1 MRKEYDFSESTKNPY
16 AKKVKKQIS
25 LNVDVETI
33 RYFKELAAKMGLP
46 YQTLINSYLTDCA
59 KRHIE
64 PDEMDKLKDF
74 LPSSHLSAS
83 THYNTP

>member
-1 MRKEYDFSESTKNPY
+1 MRKEYDFSQSIQNPY

-25 LNVDVETI
+25 LNVDTDTI
-33 RYFKELAAKMGLP
+33 QYFKELAAKMGLP

-64 PDEMDKLKDF
+64 PELKW
-74 LPSSHLSAS
+74 
-83 THYNTP
+83 TN

>member
-1 MRKEYDFSESTKNPY
+1 MRKEYDFSQSIQNPY

-25 LNVDVETI
+25 LNVDTDTI
-33 RYFKELAAKMGLP
+33 QYFKELAAKIELP

-64 PDEMDKLKDF
+64 PELKWT
-74 LPSSHLSAS
+74 S
-83 THYNTP
+83 

>member
-1 MRKEYDFSESTKNPY
+1 MRKEYDFSQSIQNPY

-25 LNVDVETI
+25 LNVDTETI
-33 RYFKELAAKMGLP
+33 QYFKELAAKMGLP

-64 PDEMDKLKDF
+64 PELKWT
-74 LPSSHLSAS
+74 S
-83 THYNTP
+83 